1 MSHEAEAKKPALLRL
16 YQIIPDRIPVSPSN
30 WYAGVK
36 SGRFPP
42 GIQLGPRTTAYRED
56 QIDRVVRTGDWRTDE
71 ERAAQGEG

>member
-1 MSHEAEAKKPALLRL
+1 MATETKKPALLRL
-16 YQIIPDRIPVSPSN
+16 HQIIPDRIPVSPSN

-56 QIDRVVRTGDWRTDE
+56 QIDRLILTGDWRGPEDHS
-71 ERAAQGEG
+71 AQGEG